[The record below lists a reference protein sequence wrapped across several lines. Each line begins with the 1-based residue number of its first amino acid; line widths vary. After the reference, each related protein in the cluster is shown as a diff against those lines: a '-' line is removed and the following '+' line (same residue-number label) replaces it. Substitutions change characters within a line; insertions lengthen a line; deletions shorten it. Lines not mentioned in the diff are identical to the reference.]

1 MNNKLRMFGVA
12 VLILVLVTAVILGL
26 LISPSHPLTWLL
38 VAILVLLP
46 FFHRRL
52 ASRQY
57 IEWKPEYSVGIE
69 SIDQQHRKLVGLINS
84 LQTAVDYS
92 TGEEFERQALEELVD
107 YTRTHFKYEEGLME
121 QHGFP
126 DFEAHRAEHERMI
139 AKVNDV
145 MEAYRQDQDNAMK
158 NAITFLKS
166 WLINHINGT
175 DQQYSEFLIDKGV
188 E

>member
-1 MNNKLRMFGVA
+1 
-12 VLILVLVTAVILGL
+12 
-26 LISPSHPLTWLL
+26 
-38 VAILVLLP
+38 
-46 FFHRRL
+46 
-52 ASRQY
+52 
-57 IEWKPEYSVGIE
+57 
-69 SIDQQHRKLVGLINS
+69 
-84 LQTAVDYS
+84 
-92 TGEEFERQALEELVD
+92 
-107 YTRTHFKYEEGLME
+107 
-121 QHGFP
+121 
-126 DFEAHRAEHERMI
+126 MI